1 MEWFPNSLV
10 GLLAVIAGFITFL
23 LPETKDQKLPETS
36 EEAEIFGTKAA
47 AAIQKNLEKDAAP
60 VSQDKEGVDNKE
72 FADDFSRL

>member
-23 LPETKDQKLPETS
+23 LPETKDQKLPDTS

-47 AAIQKNLEKDAAP
+47 AAIQKNLEKDAV